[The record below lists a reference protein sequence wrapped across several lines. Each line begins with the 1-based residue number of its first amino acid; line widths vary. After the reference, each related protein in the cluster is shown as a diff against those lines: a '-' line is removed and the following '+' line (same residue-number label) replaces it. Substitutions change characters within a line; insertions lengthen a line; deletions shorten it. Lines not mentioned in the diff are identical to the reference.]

1 MYWEQMVYAP
11 NQKILLKSE
20 APTSSWSKTPP
31 NFTDSEEKM
40 GSVAKK
46 SAERLAPRL
55 IFTHLLNIPTLP
67 NGNLPSG
74 NLPNGEVLLFRRF
87 GNSLF
92 QIRNPRFPFLS
103 Q

>member
-1 MYWEQMVYAP
+1 MYWEQMVYTP

-20 APTSSWSKTPP
+20 DPTSSWSKTPP

-46 SAERLAPRL
+46 SAERLAPPADFYAFTEYPL
-55 IFTHLLNIPTLP
+55 ITIIATEALYRI
-67 NGNLPSG
+67 
-74 NLPNGEVLLFRRF
+74 
-87 GNSLF
+87 
-92 QIRNPRFPFLS
+92 FPKILGKNKR